1 MNELSYCL
9 MDGND
14 INEVSEKVDQAIKC
28 AKKWLTLSGDGLIIQ
43 QKWEKD
49 TIFHEDILQKKYKPL
64 DQRKRKHS
72 YPGRVGKKAEIM
84 RLFYKAK
91 IFIKK
96 EADEKMVQEEV
107 ALFEP
112 EVDNFANVITIRNEV
127 KEDLKVCQ
135 WKLKRSYNILL
146 NR

>member
-1 MNELSYCL
+1 M
-9 MDGND
+9 
-14 INEVSEKVDQAIKC
+14 
-28 AKKWLTLSGDGLIIQ
+28 IIQ
-43 QKWEKD
+43 HKRKKD
-49 TIFHEDILQKKYKPL
+49 RIFQEDILQKKYKPL

-72 YPGRVGKKAEIM
+72 YSGSVGKKAEIM

-135 WKLKRSYNILL
+135 
-146 NR
+146 